1 MQKYTEQKIAVL
13 EVFTE
18 AIILAFKLAVPT
30 LLIAMLVGLVIA
42 ILQAAT
48 QVHEQTL
55 TFAPKAVIVA
65 LALLAMGPWM
75 CSSIIDFFNY
85 IMDLM
90 RNITL

>member
-1 MQKYTEQKIAVL
+1 MTQDIVL

-30 LLIAMLVGLVIA
+30 LLIAMLVGLIIA

-90 RNITL
+90 KNVTL